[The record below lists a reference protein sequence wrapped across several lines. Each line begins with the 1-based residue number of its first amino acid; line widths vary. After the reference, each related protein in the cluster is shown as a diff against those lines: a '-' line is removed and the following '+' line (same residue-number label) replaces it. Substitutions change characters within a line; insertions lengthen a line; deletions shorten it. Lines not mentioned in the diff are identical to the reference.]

1 MIEFL
6 GQLLLYLHEQNF
18 LKDCLSN
25 CTVSYSDRTLDVEV
39 LDPDVLDRIRSLEPS
54 PADEQEE
61 EINDLKNAPIP
72 LYFSMDGEKKLASFV
87 SLLVLKSIVIIM
99 HID

>member
-6 GQLLLYLHEQNF
+6 GLLLLDLHKQDLFKDF
-18 LKDCLSN
+18 LNK
-25 CTVSYSDRTLDVEV
+25 CTVSYSDRTLDITV
-39 LDPDVLDRIRSLEPS
+39 LDSDVLDRIRSLEPT

-61 EINDLKNAPIP
+61 EIDDLKKAPIP

-87 SLLVLKSIVIIM
+87 SLPVLDSIVIIM
-99 HID
+99 LID